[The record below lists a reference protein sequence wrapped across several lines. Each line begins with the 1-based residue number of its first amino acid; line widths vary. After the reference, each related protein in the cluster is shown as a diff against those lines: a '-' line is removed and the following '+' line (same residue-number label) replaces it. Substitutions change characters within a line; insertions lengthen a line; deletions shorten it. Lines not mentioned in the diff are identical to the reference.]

1 MPGGA
6 VRNMQDYALIAVV
19 AELRTLRMERDFV
32 DNIRMRR
39 IP

>member
-6 VRNMQDYALIAVV
+6 VRNLQDYARIAAV

-32 DNIRMRR
+32 ENIRMRG